1 MIRAIALISGG
12 LDSALAA
19 RVVAEQGVAIIGL
32 KFTSPFCTCD
42 QGGKCYAK
50 SVGLELGIPLRTIS
64 KGKDYLDI
72 IRNPK
77 FGYGK
82 GINPCIDCR
91 IYMLKKAWAIAEEI
105 GASFLITG
113 EVLDQRPMSQ
123 HYRALKIIEKETGL
137 EGKILRPL
145 SARYLPETEP
155 EKRGWVKREKLLAI
169 KGRSR
174 KKQLRLA
181 KEFGIDTFACAAGGC
196 LLTQKPFARKLKD
209 LFEHKKEVG
218 WKDIM
223 LLKYGRHFRY
233 KNSKIIV
240 GRNEVE
246 NSMLALLKGPD
257 DYILEVPYH
266 GSPIT
271 IFQGEKNDE
280 SLRVAAS
287 LTALYSSAEG
297 EKVMVKYGTS
307 TPLHSLIVKPMSK
320 NEALRLNIALDDEDI
335 NRFIDQIEEGIN
347 A

>member
-1 MIRAIALISGG
+1 MVKAIALISGG

-19 RVVAEQGVAIIGL
+19 KVVADQGVEIIGV

-50 SVGLELGIPLRTIS
+50 SVSSELGIPLRTIS
-64 KGKDYLDI
+64 KGEDYLDI
-72 IRNPK
+72 IKNPK
-77 FGYGK
+77 FGYGR

-91 IYMLKKAWAIAEEI
+91 IYMLKKAWALAEKI

-113 EVLDQRPMSQ
+113 EVLNQRPMSQ
-123 HYRALKIIEKETGL
+123 HYRALKIIEKEAGL

-145 SARYLPETEP
+145 SAKYLPETEP

-174 KKQLRLA
+174 KSQLKLA

-196 LLTQKPFARKLKD
+196 LLTQKPYARKLKD
-209 LFEHKKEVG
+209 LFEHREEVG
-218 WKDIM
+218 WKDVM

-233 KNSKIIV
+233 RNSKIIV

-246 NSMLALLKGPD
+246 NNMLELLKGPE
-257 DYILEVPYH
+257 DYILEVPDH

-271 IFQGEKNDE
+271 ILQEEKNDE
-280 SLRVAAS
+280 SLRIAAS

-297 EKVMVKYGTS
+297 EKVVVRYGTS
-307 TPLHSLIVKPMSK
+307 APVHSLIVTPMAR
-320 NEALRLNIALDDEDI
+320 NEALKLNIALDDEDA
-335 NRFIDQIEEGIN
+335 NRFIGRREEAIN